1 MKHTP
6 GPWRTHAWG
15 DLPNSPDVNY
25 EILSGVDT
33 ALARIDLAFDDDTG
47 DPKVEADE
55 MAANARL
62 IAAAPELLEALLKMR
77 YTFTSDGTDD
87 QHKACCMA
95 DAAIASAVTSR
106 REDR

>member
-1 MKHTP
+1 MTHTP

-25 EILSGVDT
+25 EILSGDDT
-33 ALARIDLAFDDDTG
+33 ALASIDLAFDDDTG

-62 IAAAPELLEALLKMR
+62 IAAAPELLAVLTWCADRWDKYDE
-77 YTFTSDGTDD
+77 DD
-87 QHKACCMA
+87 APELGQAIR
-95 DAAIASAVTSR
+95 DAIAKAEG
-106 REDR
+106 RE

>member
-1 MKHTP
+1 MTHTP

-25 EILSGVDT
+25 EILSGDDT
-33 ALARIDLAFDDDTG
+33 AIASIDLAFDDDTG

-62 IAAAPELLEALLKMR
+62 IAAAPDLLAAAKLVLEA
-77 YTFTSDGTDD
+77 GD
-87 QHKACCMA
+87 QEYVKFIVRDAISKAEG
-95 DAAIASAVTSR
+95 
-106 REDR
+106 RE